1 MSQNPFVRVKVLPV
15 KRMLT
20 ASSRFPS
27 AIMSI
32 TGCECHYVW
41 WPSTHFNVTASKL
54 PVTLVFSI
62 RTAFLH
68 LKQNINSCESI
79 SQNTINMHDEE
90 IFSSSSSSDSSLS
103 SDVSRSPAFNDSSR
117 GSSISEDKNES
128 SRKSG
133 SHCFLSGHSGTCFTS
148 KEPHHGSVHEFC
160 HPFVCWHSQYSTLM
174 SLLPFLRPDLASPKP
189 IHFFWIPTWLA

>member
-1 MSQNPFVRVKVLPV
+1 
-15 KRMLT
+15 
-20 ASSRFPS
+20 
-27 AIMSI
+27 
-32 TGCECHYVW
+32 
-41 WPSTHFNVTASKL
+41 
-54 PVTLVFSI
+54 
-62 RTAFLH
+62 
-68 LKQNINSCESI
+68 
-79 SQNTINMHDEE
+79 MHDEE

-160 HPFVCWHSQYSTLM
+160 HPFVCWHSQYSTSM

-189 IHFFWIPTWLA
+189 IHFFWIPT